1 MCYDLL
7 KILRIR
13 AQIMICIF
21 TQENAGIHVAVLYFV
36 YPPLKLF
43 PMCNFLFYSNL
54 IDQYPGNCPP
64 LSPLSQH
71 FALSEKQVAGGGG
84 GGGGR
89 RMIQFCFAFFSLE
102 LSERRAIIFE

>member
-13 AQIMICIF
+13 AHIMICIF

-54 IDQYPGNCPP
+54 VDQYLGNCPP

-71 FALSEKQVAGGGG
+71 FALSKWLGVGGGE
-84 GGGGR
+84 
-89 RMIQFCFAFFSLE
+89 RMIQFCFALFSLE
-102 LSERRAIIFE
+102 LSERRAIIFERFI

>member
-1 MCYDLL
+1 
-7 KILRIR
+7 
-13 AQIMICIF
+13 MICIF

-54 IDQYPGNCPP
+54 VDQYPGNCPP

-84 GGGGR
+84 EGAYDTILFR
-89 RMIQFCFAFFSLE
+89 PFFSRTVRTQSNNFWEIYL
-102 LSERRAIIFE
+102 IFVHKN

>member
-84 GGGGR
+84 GGGGGV
-89 RMIQFCFAFFSLE
+89 
-102 LSERRAIIFE
+102 

>member
-1 MCYDLL
+1 
-7 KILRIR
+7 
-13 AQIMICIF
+13 MICIF

-84 GGGGR
+84 GGGGAAYDTILFR
-89 RMIQFCFAFFSLE
+89 LFFSRTVRTQSNNFWVIYL
-102 LSERRAIIFE
+102 ICVHKN

>member
-1 MCYDLL
+1 
-7 KILRIR
+7 
-13 AQIMICIF
+13 MICIF

-43 PMCNFLFYSNL
+43 PMCNFLFYSNWV
-54 IDQYPGNCPP
+54 DQYLGNCQP

-84 GGGGR
+84 GGGGGAWYN
-89 RMIQFCFAFFSLE
+89 FVSPFFSRTVRTQSNNFWKIYL
-102 LSERRAIIFE
+102 IFVHKN